1 MECSVKITYKRLKRE
16 SDNGNIITKR
26 EEGRKSKEG
35 GITTCF
41 ILEWIWGHLQLNCF

>member
-26 EEGRKSKEG
+26 EEGRKRKEG
-35 GITTCF
+35 VITTCF
-41 ILEWIWGHLQLNCF
+41 ILEWIWGHLQSNCF

>member
-1 MECSVKITYKRLKRE
+1 MECSAKITYKRLKRE

-35 GITTCF
+35 VIICF
-41 ILEWIWGHLQLNCF
+41 ILEWI

>member
-1 MECSVKITYKRLKRE
+1 MECSVKIIYKRLKRE

-26 EEGRKSKEG
+26 EEGRKSKEEV
-35 GITTCF
+35 ITCF